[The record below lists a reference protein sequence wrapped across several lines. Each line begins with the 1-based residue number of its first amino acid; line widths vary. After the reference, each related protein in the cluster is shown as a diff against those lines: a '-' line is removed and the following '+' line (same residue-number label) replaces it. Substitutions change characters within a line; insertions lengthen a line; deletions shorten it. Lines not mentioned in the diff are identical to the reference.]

1 MSMTTVTPSVEN
13 SPLVLHL
20 KPIINL
26 TDEEFFEFC
35 QINRDL
41 RIERTTNGELLIM
54 SPTGSETG
62 NRNFKLTVQL
72 GIWADRDGTGI
83 GFDSSSGFTLPNG
96 AERSP
101 DAAWIKLERWN
112 ALTSEQQQKF
122 APICPDFVVELR
134 SASDNLAPLKT
145 KMEEYIDNGAS
156 LGFLIDQKNRD
167 VYIYRSGVGVECL
180 NNPATV
186 SGESVLRGF
195 VLDLSKIW

>member
-1 MSMTTVTPSVEN
+1 MTITTVTPSLEN
-13 SPLVLHL
+13 SPLVLRL
-20 KPIINL
+20 EPIINL
-26 TDEEFFEFC
+26 TDDQFFEFC
-35 QINRDL
+35 QINREL
-41 RIERTTNGELLIM
+41 RIERTANREVLIM

-72 GIWADRDGTGI
+72 GIWVERDGTGI
-83 GFDSSSGFTLPNG
+83 GFDSSSGFKLPNG

-112 ALTSEQQQKF
+112 ALTPEQQKKF

-134 SASDNLAPLKT
+134 SNSDNLAPLKT

-156 LGFLIDQKNRD
+156 LGFLIDRKNQD
-167 VYIYRSGVGVECL
+167 VYIYRPEVAVECL
-180 NNPATV
+180 KNPATV
-186 SGESVLRGF
+186 SGESVLPEF

>member
-1 MSMTTVTPSVEN
+1 MTITTVTTSIEN
-13 SPLVLHL
+13 YPLVLRL
-20 KPIINL
+20 EPIINL
-26 TDEEFFEFC
+26 TDEQFFAFC

-96 AERSP
+96 AERAP

-156 LGFLIDQKNRD
+156 LGFLIDRKNRD